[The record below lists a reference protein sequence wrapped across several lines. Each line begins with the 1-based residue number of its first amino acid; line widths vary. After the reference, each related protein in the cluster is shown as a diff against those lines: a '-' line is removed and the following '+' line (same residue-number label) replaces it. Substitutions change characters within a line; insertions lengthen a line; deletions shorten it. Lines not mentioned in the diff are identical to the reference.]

1 MPFYCLRISI
11 IHPIEHFVHPSFTEK
26 ADIPLLFQ
34 KMTLDIKRACR
45 CLTIKN
51 KGNSHENRNPGRDI
65 LQYKKHRINRMVLN
79 AAPEFSPGWDPY
91 LPIMLLSFTMIAYHR
106 AYFNIQMRTIYKFN
120 SSPCDVANSGTCR
133 FPRSRTLPRIFD
145 HSERYPDLSAQ
156 ML

>member
-26 ADIPLLFQ
+26 ADILLLFQ
-34 KMTLDIKRACR
+34 KMTLDIRRACR

-51 KGNSHENRNPGRDI
+51 KGNSRRNRNPGWDI
-65 LQYKKHRINRMVLN
+65 LQYKKHRINRMILK
-79 AAPEFSPGWDPY
+79 AAPEFSPGRESAP
-91 LPIMLLSFTMIAYHR
+91 PNHASFIHIIAYHR

-120 SSPCDVANSGTCR
+120 SRPCGAASSSTCC
-133 FPRSRTLPRIFD
+133 FPFSRTLPRIFD
-145 HSERYPDLSAQ
+145 HSDRYPDLSAQ

>member
-1 MPFYCLRISI
+1 M
-11 IHPIEHFVHPSFTEK
+11 
-26 ADIPLLFQ
+26 
-34 KMTLDIKRACR
+34 MLDIKRACR

-51 KGNSHENRNPGRDI
+51 KGNSRRNRNPGWDI
-65 LQYKKHRINRMVLN
+65 LQYKKHRINRMVLK
-79 AAPEFSPGWDPY
+79 AAPEFSPGGGNPY

-120 SSPCDVANSGTCR
+120 SSPCDVASSGTCR